1 MPVRIGKR
9 GWCFCLAELNAMQFV
24 RGECGTSAR
33 ASLVQVSGQ
42 RGTCLVVEKPAK
54 GGLRL

>member
-1 MPVRIGKR
+1 
-9 GWCFCLAELNAMQFV
+9 MQFV